1 MYLRTNDVYVRLQDA
16 ERFLNTLYSDASPF
30 PSPSHCRTRVYHGVF
45 NEADKSSLVD
55 VKWLPTFLLRYPGV
69 DITFDGMISL
79 WPGAMDLSTLVDVI
93 KSNESAWRVALINV
107 KSMSLWTPIL
117 GKEFENY
124 PQWQLLLAIDERQTT
139 MWPVGKTLSEKEIE
153 DFMVGLGF
161 QTENDDDDLWALMVV
176 WFNRGPIIPQAHAFL
191 LYS

>member
-1 MYLRTNDVYVRLQDA
+1 
-16 ERFLNTLYSDASPF
+16 
-30 PSPSHCRTRVYHGVF
+30 
-45 NEADKSSLVD
+45 
-55 VKWLPTFLLRYPGV
+55 
-69 DITFDGMISL
+69 
-79 WPGAMDLSTLVDVI
+79 MDLSTLVDVI